1 MSIMARHSTVLPF
14 HNHTEDMQNSKSR
27 KAYLYIH
34 GFNDYFFQKE
44 MGNCLLIQDTI
55 SMLWISDVTD
65 AAGNLGNTLL
75 TYANRMSISRISIQ
89 LLAQIRRDGNTD
101 ITLSGHSTGGLTV
114 AYMAAMKGARI
125 GVNRVVI
132 LTARS
137 LNGIFTAHAR
147 NVGAP
152 IIEFLSKFSKNSK
165 VKQAHCDGYSYSL
178 FEGI

>member
-1 MSIMARHSTVLPF
+1 
-14 HNHTEDMQNSKSR
+14 
-27 KAYLYIH
+27 
-34 GFNDYFFQKE
+34 
-44 MGNCLLIQDTI
+44 
-55 SMLWISDVTD
+55 MLWISDVTD

-89 LLAQIRRDGNTD
+89 PLAQIRRDGNTD

-125 GVNRVVI
+125 GVNRVVTDSPF
-132 LTARS
+132 LEWNFS
-137 LNGIFTAHAR
+137 PLMR

-178 FEGI
+178 LKEYDGE